1 MRPPRYV
8 PVHYSPCERVHIMA
22 AYVRA
27 QLAIVGACDH
37 GLLDTRKSE
46 QAHYDRHPL
55 IVAALDLTII
65 K

>member
-1 MRPPRYV
+1 
-8 PVHYSPCERVHIMA
+8 MA